1 MLNKLISDPIKCC
14 IRFLGD
20 DMKQLKY
27 RVIACLLLTFMCE
40 FCASKVLA
48 KPIENYSPLSL
59 IGDET
64 SPQLKVGLA
73 LSGGGAK
80 GAAHVGVLRYLEANN
95 ITIDYIA
102 GTSIG
107 AYVGGLYALGYGVDD
122 IEQIMLNLDWTSGFD
137 DTVPRRALNHH
148 DKQDADRFNLPFE
161 FGSIDGDILLPQGV
175 LRGQTMANLYILSAG
190 VVPNQSSFDDLA
202 IPFRAIATDIA
213 TGKVVTLDSGNLLI
227 AMQASASVP
236 GILQP
241 VEINGQY
248 LADGGMVSNM
258 PVDTVRKMGADI
270 VIAIDIG
277 SDLAPK
283 EELQDSFAIL
293 GQLSTMMTRA
303 NAVEQIGR
311 LQPQDILIRPD
322 ISQLGTTDFSSM
334 SLGFKE
340 GELAAQAHKEQL
352 LKLSSTELD
361 FSQYQAERLAYKKK
375 LIKYQQQPIDKVTVV
390 NNTSAKIEKIV
401 NAFAVKAGDSVNA
414 DALVDAIDR
423 AYALNTFERVN
434 IEMVSTDDEG
444 KELLVTT
451 QDKSWGPN
459 FFDIG
464 FSWEED
470 FSDISDLKLDL
481 LYSMHN
487 VADTD
492 GQLRFELSS
501 GREKLLATEY
511 LLSLDPLDHYYWK
524 SRYQYSKDEQLYFWD
539 NQPSLK
545 TQTKSHNVSTSLGIN
560 VTNDMIIELGIS
572 AENGDVIGPSILDVE
587 IDYETYS
594 SFAIISYDT
603 LDSYSFPSEGTRVYF
618 KGAYNKD
625 KLNQY
630 TLPIVGEVFGD
641 DELFNYEFSLK
652 HALSFKQHTF
662 INKIEVSGTDSDQIS
677 LIHTHKLGGF
687 LNLSGLHK
695 DALVGSQLVYGSLVY
710 QYRINWQGLGG
721 MVMPLYLGSSIEAG
735 NVWQYKSERDLDD
748 LIYAA
753 SIFVGVES
761 EFGPAVLGFGVNDLH
776 HKTFYLTIGK
786 TF

>member
-1 MLNKLISDPIKCC
+1 
-14 IRFLGD
+14 
-20 DMKQLKY
+20 MKHFKFF
-27 RVIACLLLTFMCE
+27 ANTCFLLTFMCAFYVPE
-40 FCASKVLA
+40 VLA
-48 KPIENYSPLSL
+48 TPVEAYSPLL
-59 IGDET
+59 PKGAET
-64 SPQLKVGLA
+64 YPHLKVGLA

-95 ITIDYIA
+95 IAIDYIA

-107 AYVGGLYALGYGVDD
+107 AYVGGLYALGYSADD
-122 IEQIMLNLDWTSGFD
+122 IEHIMLNLDWTSGFN

-148 DKQDADRFNLPFE
+148 DKQDIDRFNLPFE

-175 LRGQTMANLYILSAG
+175 LRGQTMGNLYILSAG

-202 IPFRAIATDIA
+202 IPFKAIATDIA
-213 TGKVVTLDSGNLLI
+213 TGQMVILDSGNLLS

-241 VEINGQY
+241 VEIDGQY
-248 LADGGMVSNM
+248 LTDGGMVSNM
-258 PVDTVRKMGADI
+258 PVDTVRQMGADI

-303 NAVEQIGR
+303 NAVAQIDR

-334 SLGFKE
+334 ALGFEE
-340 GELAAQAHKEQL
+340 GELAAKAHKEEL
-352 LKLSSTELD
+352 LKLKSTTQH
-361 FSQYQAERLAYKKK
+361 FSQYQAGRLAYKQS
-375 LIKYQQQPIDKVTVV
+375 LFTFQQQAVDKVSVI
-390 NNTSAKIEKIV
+390 NNTSTKTEKIV
-401 NAFAVKAGDSVNA
+401 NTFAVKAGDSINA
-414 DALVDAIDR
+414 RSLVDAIDR
-423 AYALNTFERVN
+423 VYALNTFERVN
-434 IEMVSTDDEG
+434 VELVSTTDEG

-451 QDKSWGPN
+451 QKKRWGPN

-487 VADTD
+487 IAETD

-501 GREKLLATEY
+501 GREKQLATEY
-511 LLSLDPLDHYYWK
+511 RLPLDPLNHYYWK
-524 SRYQYSKDEQLYFWD
+524 SRYQYSKEEQLYFWD
-539 NQPSLK
+539 NQRSLK
-545 TQTKSHNVSTSLGIN
+545 TLTNSHNVSTSLGIN

-572 AENGDVIGPSILDVE
+572 AETGKVAGPSILDVE

-603 LDSYSFPSEGTRVYF
+603 LDSYSFPSKGTRIYF
-618 KGAYNKD
+618 KGGYNKD
-625 KLNQY
+625 KLDQY
-630 TLPIVGEVFGD
+630 TLPIIGDVFGD
-641 DELFNYEFSLK
+641 DALFNYEFSFK
-652 HALSFKQHTF
+652 HALSIEQHTF
-662 INKIEVSGTDSDQIS
+662 INKIKLSGTDSDQVS

-710 QYRINWQGLGG
+710 QYRIDWQGFGG
-721 MVMPLYLGSSIEAG
+721 MAMPIYLGSSIEAG

>member
-1 MLNKLISDPIKCC
+1 MP
-14 IRFLGD
+14 
-20 DMKQLKY
+20 
-27 RVIACLLLTFMCE
+27 
-40 FCASKVLA
+40 KVLA
-48 KPIENYSPLSL
+48 NPIEDDSPLSL
-59 IGDET
+59 IDAET
-64 SPQLKVGLA
+64 SPHLKVGLA

-95 ITIDYIA
+95 IAIDYIA

-107 AYVGGLYALGYGVDD
+107 AYVGGLYALGYSADD
-122 IEQIMLNLDWTSGFD
+122 IEHIMLNLDWTSGFN

-148 DKQDADRFNLPFE
+148 DKQDTDRFNLPFE
-161 FGSIDGDILLPQGV
+161 FGSIDGVILLPQGV

-190 VVPNQSSFDDLA
+190 VVPNQNSFDDLA
-202 IPFRAIATDIA
+202 IPFKAIATDIA
-213 TGKVVTLDSGNLLI
+213 TGEIVILDSGNLLT

-248 LADGGMVSNM
+248 LVDGGMVSNM
-258 PVDTVRKMGADI
+258 PADTVRKMGADI

-303 NAVEQIGR
+303 NAVSQIDR

-322 ISQLGTTDFSSM
+322 ISQLGTTDFNSM
-334 SLGFKE
+334 PLGFKE
-340 GELAAQAHKEQL
+340 GELAAKAHKDQL
-352 LKLSSTELD
+352 FKLKSTAQH
-361 FSQYQAERLAYKKK
+361 FSQYQAGRLAYKQA
-375 LIKYQQQPIDKVTVV
+375 LFTFQQQAIDVV
-390 NNTSAKIEKIV
+390 SVINNTSTKTEKIV
-401 NAFAVKAGDSVNA
+401 NTLAVKAGDSINA
-414 DALVDAIDR
+414 RSLVDAIDR
-423 AYALNTFERVN
+423 VYSLNTFERVN
-434 IEMVSTDDEG
+434 AEVVSTADEG

-451 QDKSWGPN
+451 KEKSWGPN

-487 VADTD
+487 VADTG

-501 GREKLLATEY
+501 GRKKQLATEY
-511 LLSLDPLDHYYWK
+511 RLPLDPLGHYYWK
-524 SRYQYSKDEQLYFWD
+524 SRYQYSKEEQLYFWD
-539 NQPSLK
+539 NQGSLK
-545 TQTKSHNVSTSLGIN
+545 TLIKSHKISTSLGIN

-572 AENGDVIGPSILDVE
+572 AETGDVIGPSILDLE

-594 SFAIISYDT
+594 SFAIMSYDT

-618 KGAYNKD
+618 KGGYNKD

-630 TLPIVGEVFGD
+630 TLPIIGDVFGD
-641 DELFNYEFSLK
+641 DSLFNYEFSLK
-652 HALSFKQHTF
+652 HALSFEQHTF
-662 INKIEVSGTDSDQIS
+662 INKVEVSGTNSDNVS

-710 QYRINWQGLGG
+710 QYRIDWQGFGG
-721 MVMPLYLGSSIEAG
+721 MRMPIYLGSSVEAG
-735 NVWQYKSERDLDD
+735 NVWQYKSERCLDD

-761 EFGPAVLGFGVNDLH
+761 EFGPAVLGFGMNDLH